1 MFSQRRVMLDRQI
14 LRSEYGI
21 NHTRPVRCGHD
32 RHAASGHDVSSCDF
46 CYFESMSSTSTW
58 APRHTLLWIL
68 VAINVGGILLAGL
81 SLKGFDFRN
90 NVEWTSD
97 GTGIEFGE
105 HGLAYTDTFT
115 TGEDTDQRT
124 RQDFTIEIALR
135 PHESSESGFR
145 FIAVVHSGDD
155 DEQLVIAQ
163 WRETIIV
170 MNGDDYDHS
179 RRLPRLTASVPDYDD
194 GLFLLAVSSDARGS
208 ALYIDGQEV
217 DSRESMSLRLPTDFA
232 PGRLVLGNSAYG
244 DNPWQGTIAGFAL
257 HLAALDERTL
267 RNHRDLWAHGQGFAG
282 DDYVSARLSYPL
294 SERTGRRALDRSL
307 NETVLQFP
315 RDKTFVDP
323 KVFVPGLGSLDDSRD
338 VGFNLGG
345 FFPLGF
351 LLAALLSRVTRMTQL
366 PTLASV
372 IAIGFALSFSI
383 ELGQGWIP
391 SRSSTLLD
399 LLLNVVGTSLGGAAF
414 VMVSRKWRW
423 DSPATRSRPEPG
435 GVPPPA

>member
-1 MFSQRRVMLDRQI
+1 MVVRVI
-14 LRSEYGI
+14 SAI
-21 NHTRPVRCGHD
+21 
-32 RHAASGHDVSSCDF
+32 
-46 CYFESMSSTSTW
+46 FESMSWTSTW

-81 SLKGFDFRN
+81 SLRGFDFRN
-90 NVEWTSD
+90 NVEWASD
-97 GTGIEFGE
+97 GNGIEFGE

-124 RQDFTIEIALR
+124 RRGFTIEIALR
-135 PHESSESGFR
+135 PDQGSEFGFR
-145 FIAVVHSGDD
+145 FIAVVHGGEDR
-155 DEQLVIAQ
+155 EQLVIAQ
-163 WRETIIV
+163 WRDTIIV

-179 RRLPRLTASVPDYDD
+179 RRLPRLTATVPNYDD
-194 GLFLLAVSSDARGS
+194 GLFLLAVSSDTRGS

-217 DSRESMSLRLPTDFA
+217 ASREGMSLRLPTDFA
-232 PGRLVLGNSAYG
+232 PGRLVLGNSVYG

-267 RNHRDLWAHGQGFAG
+267 RNHRDLWSHGQGFAG
-282 DDYVSARLSYPL
+282 NDYVSARLSYPL
-294 SERTGRRALDRSL
+294 SERTGRRPLDRSL

-338 VGFNLGG
+338 VGLNLGG
-345 FFPLGF
+345 FVPLGF
-351 LLAALLSRVTRMTQL
+351 LLATLFSKIRRTTRL
-366 PTLASV
+366 PTLAIV

-383 ELGQGWIP
+383 ELAQAWIP

-399 LLLNVVGTSLGGAAF
+399 LLLNVVGISLGGGAF
-414 VMVSRKWRW
+414 AMVSRKWQW
-423 DSPATRSRPEPG
+423 DSPATRSHPGPG
-435 GVPPPA
+435 GVPPRA